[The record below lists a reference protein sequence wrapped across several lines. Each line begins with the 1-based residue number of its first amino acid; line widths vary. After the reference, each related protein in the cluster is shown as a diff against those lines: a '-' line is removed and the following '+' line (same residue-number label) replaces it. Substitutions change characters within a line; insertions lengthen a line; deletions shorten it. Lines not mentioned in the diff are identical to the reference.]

1 MLGQPGQVEF
11 LYQSTA
17 NLQDLARNTAKF
29 CLITDLI
36 KAQSSAN
43 LKEKSATIGLFI
55 ESAKRKFS
63 CERKTVS

>member
-36 KAQSSAN
+36 KA
-43 LKEKSATIGLFI
+43 
-55 ESAKRKFS
+55 
-63 CERKTVS
+63 